1 MIPTKLNSN
10 LPGSLRGEF
19 VLRFSQSELRIAHD
33 DHILHDHDVMR
44 NYCRQSQKT
53 HSCKVWFQLTQ
64 LFYWGRFEKFSK
76 SEPRIVYGHDVI
88 FTYLHHMTIYQI
100 TDDVIYFCKGPH
112 KQTSFQQCLIPTVPV
127 TTTDDGNKVMAIGWV
142 RSLWCLMP
150 LWTIFQLYH
159 CSQFFWWRKPE
170 YPEKTTDLPQV
181 TDKLSQMWY
190 RVHLAINGF
199 ELTTLVVI
207 GIDCTVSCKS
217 NYHTIKI
224 MTAPKWWQ
232 IAHMWLQ
239 LWWVKSES
247 ISILKNKTKENYLVF
262 HYN

>member
-1 MIPTKLNSN
+1 MFFCHIQTKRGISVEDITNIIPTKFNSN

-44 NYCRQSQKT
+44 NYCRRSQKT
-53 HSCKVWFQLTQ
+53 HSCKIWFQLTQ

-112 KQTSFQQCLIPTVPV
+112 KQTSFQQCLVPTVPV
-127 TTTDDGNKVMAIGWV
+127 TTTNDGNKVMAIGWV

-150 LWTIFQLYH
+150 LSTIFQLYH
-159 CSQFFWWRKPE
+159 CGQFFWWRKPE

-181 TDKLSQMWY
+181 TDKLYLKCGIEYTLPSTDSNSQ
-190 RVHLAINGF
+190 L
-199 ELTTLVVI
+199 
-207 GIDCTVSCKS
+207 
-217 NYHTIKI
+217 
-224 MTAPKWWQ
+224 
-232 IAHMWLQ
+232 
-239 LWWVKSES
+239 
-247 ISILKNKTKENYLVF
+247 
-262 HYN
+262 